1 MFSLRTNKGV
11 FAEIKN
17 KTDILAVGVDKGLEL
32 AYNINKCLIYKLY
45 FREAFSVTQR
55 ERQIL
60 QLIEANPMIQQ
71 QEIADKLGITRSSV
85 AVHISNLTKK
95 GCIAGKGYVLR
106 TGSYAV
112 VVGGVNVDI
121 GGRSFK
127 ALVGEDS
134 NPGEVITS
142 LGGVGR
148 NIAHNMSLM
157 GIDVRL
163 LSAYGDDLNG
173 ERVAASCSELGIDL
187 SHALR
192 VPGATTSTYLYIT
205 DPEGEMALAVSDME
219 VCKRITPEYLS
230 ANLALLQNAQVV
242 VADAN
247 IPEESLKFLA
257 ENLFVPLFVDTVSTA
272 KAEKVRSIL
281 PKIHTLKPNRIEAEL
296 LSGVKIETEADAE
309 KAAAVLLEKGVR
321 RVFISMGAKGVFAAT
336 AKEKIWHGIIPGRM
350 VNTTGCG
357 DSFMG
362 ALVWA
367 YLEGMNL
374 KDTAAAGL
382 AAGSITMESDE
393 TINPLMSAELL
404 KKRMKRK

>member
-1 MFSLRTNKGV
+1 M
-11 FAEIKN
+11 
-17 KTDILAVGVDKGLEL
+17 
-32 AYNINKCLIYKLY
+32 
-45 FREAFSVTQR
+45 TQR

-121 GGRSFK
+121 CGRSF
-127 ALVGEDS
+127 APLVAEDS
-134 NPGEVITS
+134 NPGSSSTS

-192 VPGATTSTYLYIT
+192 VPGATTSTYIYIT
-205 DPEGEMALAVSDME
+205 DDKGEMALAVSDME
-219 VCKRITPEYLS
+219 VCKKITPQYLS
-230 ANLALLQNAQVV
+230 ANMSLLQNAQVV

-257 ENLFVPLFVDTVSTA
+257 ENLFVPLFIDPVSTK
-272 KAEKVRSIL
+272 KAEKIRSIL
-281 PKIHTLKPNRIEAEL
+281 PKIHTLKPNRIEAQL
-296 LSGVKIETEADAE
+296 LSGVPINCKEDAE
-309 KAAAVLLEKGVR
+309 KAAEALIEKGVR
-321 RVFISMGAKGVFAAT
+321 RVFISMGGDGVFAAT
-336 AKEKIWHGIIPGRM
+336 AKEKVWHGIIPGKM

-374 KDTAAAGL
+374 EDTAAAGL